1 MQHATPQPCPLVL
14 ACDEAYAM
22 PLATTLRSI
31 ADHNAV
37 HWPLDVHV
45 LTDGFPELTRRK
57 VVDSVPAGSMHIRW
71 RDVDLSLFQEFGLLD
86 HVSRMTYARLQI
98 PHLFAGVVPKLL
110 YLDTDILVLADLS
123 DLWRTDLQ
131 SAPLAAVRDYHVD
144 RELKSTLV
152 GRNVDVPRV
161 RHYFNA
167 GVLLMDPQACVQH
180 ALAQRAMAYLRDH
193 ADAPYADQDALNAAC
208 DGEWKPLDPKWNFQ
222 NHHAVRIARQ
232 PAAQRPAIVHF
243 ITGSKPWKPSS
254 ASVNAALYD
263 AFRSRTRFR
272 RSPAQKLAAAVSTF
286 GHRVKYRLQRMQA
299 AMAAPAAITGQSAAR
314 ER

>member
-1 MQHATPQPCPLVL
+1 MQYPAPQPCPLVL

-31 ADHNAV
+31 ADHHRTHA
-37 HWPLDVHV
+37 PLEVHV
-45 LTDGFPELTRRK
+45 LTGGYSEATRRK

-71 RDVDLSLFQEFGLLD
+71 REVDLGLFQSFGLLD

-98 PHLFAGVVPKLL
+98 PQLYAGQVPRLL

-123 DLWRTDLQ
+123 ELCRTDLEG
-131 SAPLAAVRDYHVD
+131 APLAAVPDYHVD

-152 GRNVDVPRV
+152 GRNVNVPRV

-167 GVLLMDPQACVQH
+167 GVLLMDPQACVQRG
-180 ALAQRAMAYLRDH
+180 LAPRAMAYLRDH
-193 ADAPYADQDALNAAC
+193 ASTPYADQDALNAAC

-222 NHHAVRIARQ
+222 NHHALRIDRL

-263 AFRSRTRFR
+263 AYRSRTRFR
-272 RSPAQKLAAAVSTF
+272 RSPPQQAAAALSTL
-286 GHRVKYRLQRMQA
+286 GYRIKYRLQRMQA
-299 AMAAPAAITGQSAAR
+299 AMATPPTLTGHGAA
-314 ER
+314 E